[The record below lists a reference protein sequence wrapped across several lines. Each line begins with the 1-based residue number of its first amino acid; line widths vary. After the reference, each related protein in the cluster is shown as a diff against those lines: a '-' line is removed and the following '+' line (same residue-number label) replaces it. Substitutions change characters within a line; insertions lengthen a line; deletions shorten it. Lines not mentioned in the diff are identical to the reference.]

1 MKIAKTLLRVL
12 AIFMPILVKTPGYFI
27 RFKLDGTIK
36 SDVIISFGVVLIEIG
51 FSPQLEQSQNWL

>member
-36 SDVIISFGVVLIEIG
+36 SDVIISFGGGSYRNRV
-51 FSPQLEQSQNWL
+51 